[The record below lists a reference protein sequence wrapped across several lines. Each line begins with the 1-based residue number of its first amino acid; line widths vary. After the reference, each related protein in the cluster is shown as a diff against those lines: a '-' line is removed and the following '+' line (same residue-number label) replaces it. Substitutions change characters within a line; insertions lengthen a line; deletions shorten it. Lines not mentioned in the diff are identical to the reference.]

1 MLCYILSH
9 LCLSVCLQVCLS
21 LFPYLSLSSFLC
33 IVCPYLFLREEVDDG
48 EGSLGTNVVIERIIS
63 TRSGLHHFLQHETC
77 LGPGI
82 LSLYGNPVFFFFA
95 LCTLKE
101 TLFLSRNPLLTQ
113 KCFPCSEFLDLF
125 CSCPVLLQYWYWN
138 HVLVLNQKAVLVL
151 VQRFCAC

>member
-1 MLCYILSH
+1 M
-9 LCLSVCLQVCLS
+9 
-21 LFPYLSLSSFLC
+21 
-33 IVCPYLFLREEVDDG
+33 DDG

-125 CSCPVLLQYWYWN
+125 CSCPVT
-138 HVLVLNQKAVLVL
+138 VLVLESCPCLKPESRPCLGPKILCLLREATKKVIFLVARP
-151 VQRFCAC
+151 QMSYP